1 MMITVLSV
9 RITMPRYDYICEVC
23 YLVEEV
29 THSVAGAA
37 NPVLHCSKPMKKL
50 IGSVPAIFKGNGW
63 GKDK

>member
-1 MMITVLSV
+1 
-9 RITMPRYDYICEVC
+9 MPRYDYICEVC

-63 GKDK
+63 GKDKK